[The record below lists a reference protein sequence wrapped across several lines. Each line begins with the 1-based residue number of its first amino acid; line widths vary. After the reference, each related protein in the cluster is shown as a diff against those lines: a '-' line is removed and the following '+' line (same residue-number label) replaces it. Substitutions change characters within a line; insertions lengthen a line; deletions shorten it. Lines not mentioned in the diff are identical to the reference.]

1 VWTGWLAMYWIVLS
15 FAGGL
20 IHTYYVAV
28 LGPPLAVFSGI
39 AVAGHWSRW
48 KTGQPGRMYLPLI
61 IVATACWQFY
71 LCMAQSGTIGIDWL
85 SLTWLTSIGTAA
97 ICGAALYALPQ
108 PDRLAKPFAAASI
121 GALLV
126 APILTTA
133 SVVLRRPNTAAP
145 VAGMAAL
152 LAPPDTE
159 RQALRTS
166 RLEAARQKLTGYL
179 IAHRGTAKFL
189 VAVPN
194 ANVAAP
200 LIIQTGLPVM
210 AIGGYL
216 GDDPIL
222 TASDIEKLASDKQ
235 LRFVMLGGF
244 TLAPAKQ
251 AAALAPITQ
260 WVRANGRAVDP
271 GLWRLPGPSGS
282 TPYRINL
289 GNERVEVPP
298 PELFDLWGDAN
309 GNLPGGPAGQQ
320 LR

>member
-1 VWTGWLAMYWIVLS
+1 MHCRSRAGSQKL
-15 FAGGL
+15 FAG
-20 IHTYYVAV
+20 
-28 LGPPLAVFSGI
+28 
-39 AVAGHWSRW
+39 
-48 KTGQPGRMYLPLI
+48 
-61 IVATACWQFY
+61 
-71 LCMAQSGTIGIDWL
+71 
-85 SLTWLTSIGTAA
+85 
-97 ICGAALYALPQ
+97 
-108 PDRLAKPFAAASI
+108 ASI

-133 SVVLRRPNTAAP
+133 SVVLRRPNIAAP
-145 VAGMAAL
+145 VANMTAL
-152 LAPPDTE
+152 LAPSDTE

-179 IAHRGTAKFL
+179 IAHREAAKFL

-222 TASDIEKLASDKQ
+222 TPSDIERLASDRQ

-251 AAALAPITQ
+251 RRRSIRSRDGCAPTAAPSIRNYGACPLRAAPPTASTSAMNGSRFRRPSCSTCGARRTEPAGHSGRCAGLRSSCPGLSRASTSFRAAEAKTWMAGHRRAEATPSFRRLCPAMTAGALAGALQ
-260 WVRANGRAVDP
+260 AVRMRHWARFAPRND
-271 GLWRLPGPSGS
+271 GLKHWLFGH
-282 TPYRINL
+282 L
-289 GNERVEVPP
+289 GYI
-298 PELFDLWGDAN
+298 
-309 GNLPGGPAGQQ
+309 
-320 LR
+320 